1 MNDILDAAQRLGF
14 PEAARRAGAL
24 VTDHPVDARI
34 KPQWGRPPF
43 LNGKMIAH
51 YWTAHDTPIP
61 GHPDAYGIR
70 SACGL
75 TTVATKAV
83 PLCGHGNL
91 PFCERCDRKL
101 LGKIR

>member
-1 MNDILDAAQRLGF
+1 MTTLLDDARRLGF
-14 PEAARRAGAL
+14 QEAAARHGAL
-24 VTDHPVDARI
+24 VTDPPVDARI

-43 LNGKMIAH
+43 LGGKMIAH
-51 YWTAHDTPIP
+51 FWTADDTPIP

-91 PFCERCDRKL
+91 PFCERCDKKL

>member
-1 MNDILDAAQRLGF
+1 MIAFMESAHRLGF

-24 VTDHPVDARI
+24 VTDPPVDAKL

-43 LNGKMIAH
+43 LQGKMIAH
-51 YWTAHDTPIP
+51 FWTADDTPIP
-61 GHPDAYGIR
+61 GHPDAYGMR

-75 TTVATKAV
+75 TTVATRAV
-83 PLCGHGNL
+83 PLLGHGNL